1 MKRELVAIAFLILML
16 GFLFGNLRFL
26 GDLVEEVEGALGRS
40 AAAWE
45 RGDRQ
50 LAVSEMETAMEAWH
64 SAAEYAHIML
74 RQGEIDAVSD
84 AFFDLSAALREGE
97 GKSTEAYLR
106 LFYHL
111 DSIERMDALRL
122 SSIF

>member
-1 MKRELVAIAFLILML
+1 
-16 GFLFGNLRFL
+16 
-26 GDLVEEVEGALGRS
+26 
-40 AAAWE
+40 
-45 RGDRQ
+45 
-50 LAVSEMETAMEAWH
+50 MEAWH

-97 GKSTEAYLR
+97 EKSTDAYLR
-106 LFYHL
+106 LYYHL

>member
-1 MKRELVAIAFLILML
+1 
-16 GFLFGNLRFL
+16 
-26 GDLVEEVEGALGRS
+26 
-40 AAAWE
+40 
-45 RGDRQ
+45 
-50 LAVSEMETAMEAWH
+50 MEAWH
-64 SAAEYAHIML
+64 SAAEYTHIML

-97 GKSTEAYLR
+97 EKSTDAYLR
-106 LFYHL
+106 LYYHL

>member
-26 GDLVEEVEGALGRS
+26 GDLVEEVE
-40 AAAWE
+40 
-45 RGDRQ
+45 
-50 LAVSEMETAMEAWH
+50 
-64 SAAEYAHIML
+64 
-74 RQGEIDAVSD
+74 DAVSD

-97 GKSTEAYLR
+97 EKSTDAYLR
-106 LFYHL
+106 LYYHL

>member
-1 MKRELVAIAFLILML
+1 MRREGIAIVLLILLL
-16 GFLFGNLRFL
+16 GILLGNIRYL
-26 GDLVEEVEGALGRS
+26 DNLVEEIEEAVSSSS
-40 AAAWE
+40 AAWV
-45 RGDRQ
+45 RSDTQ
-50 LAVSEMETAMEAWH
+50 LAVSEMETAMEAWR
-64 SAAEYAHIML
+64 SAAEYAHVML

-84 AFFDLSAALREGE
+84 AFFDLSAALHE
-97 GKSTEAYLR
+97 GKENTTDAYLR

>member
-1 MKRELVAIAFLILML
+1 M
-16 GFLFGNLRFL
+16 
-26 GDLVEEVEGALGRS
+26 EEVESALGRS

-97 GKSTEAYLR
+97 EKSTDAYLR
-106 LFYHL
+106 LYYHL